1 MTSIIHLGFTIIAF
15 IISYAVIFTLA
26 PMILGSVFTNM
37 DTLAEIPNEG
47 WAELYET
54 NKTTVQYLVPLIPSI
69 GIFIIIIRILMRTA
83 ER

>member
-1 MTSIIHLGFTIIAF
+1 MNLIHLGFTVIGF
-15 IISYAVIFTLA
+15 IITYAIIFTFT
-26 PMILGSVFTNM
+26 PMILGSVFTSL
-37 DTLAEIPNEG
+37 DALPEIPNEG
-47 WAELYET
+47 WSGLYES